1 MFHESFQATSR
12 PRSCTAFKEG
22 RSTVQSS
29 YETKKGWSTEVAI
42 FFLKQEFT
50 EFLVK
55 NREPEIFMIHGPQ
68 KSMEDGHLK

>member
-1 MFHESFQATSR
+1 MNLFRQLPDLEVALPLR
-12 PRSCTAFKEG
+12 KVV
-22 RSTVQSS
+22 STVQSS

-42 FFLKQEFT
+42 LFLKKEFT

-68 KSMEDGHLK
+68 KIMEDGHLK